1 MSAPARPAFRL
12 ILVSLPLA
20 VIVAGIELGLP
31 LAVPIPAL
39 TYHFWGNRP
48 VTLLPGVE
56 HRARSARYDVR
67 FTTNAL
73 GFNDRAHA
81 REREPGVARVLLLG
95 DSYVEAI
102 QVAPERHFAR
112 RLEALAAADGRR
124 VDAIAMAASNQGT
137 SHQLAN
143 YEALG
148 RAFAPDVVVA
158 FYCVND
164 PWNNL
169 YLDPAHGGRAL
180 YEIRADGTLAPTL
193 GGAEIAPSESEL
205 RKHAGKLEGGGFRAL
220 RWLVRRAWDLTTT
233 DSHTRMAAR
242 AAALYD
248 VPAEDGAAGREDD
261 QVLFE
266 KLVANLHDAV
276 VVRDGRRLV
285 GVIVSGQVD
294 ERKGKAFEGL
304 VGWASTAFAAHGIP
318 VLDLDARFRARA
330 AAEGRLPSWKGDPH
344 WNEVGHAWVA
354 EALWAELAPALP
366 AGVH

>member
-1 MSAPARPAFRL
+1 MSAPARPLFR
-12 ILVSLPLA
+12 ILLVLFPLA
-20 VIVAGIELGLP
+20 VIAAGIELVLP

-56 HRARSARYDVR
+56 HRARAARYDVR

-73 GFNDRAHA
+73 GLHDRAHV
-81 REREPGVARVLLLG
+81 REREAGVARVLLLG
-95 DSYVEAI
+95 DSYVEAV
-102 QVAPERHFAR
+102 QVPPERHFAR
-112 RLEALAAADGRR
+112 RLEALAAADGRH
-124 VDAIAMAASNQGT
+124 VEAIAMAASNQGT

-148 RAFAPDVVVA
+148 RGFAPDVVVT

-169 YLDPAHGGRAL
+169 FLDPAHGGRAL
-180 YEIRADGTLAPTL
+180 YEIRADGTLAAML
-193 GGAEIAPSESEL
+193 DGAEIPPSETEL

-220 RWLVRRAWDLTTT
+220 RWLVWRAWDLNTT

-248 VPAEDGAAGREDD
+248 VPAEGEAPGREDE
-261 QVLFE
+261 QVLLE
-266 KLVANLHDAV
+266 KLIAKLHEAV
-276 VVRDGRRLV
+276 VVRDGHRLV

-330 AAEGRLPSWKGDPH
+330 AAEGTLPSWEGDPH

-354 EALWAELAPALP
+354 EALWAELAPVLR
-366 AGVH
+366 